1 MFSSNDLQSLYANMS
16 HNTIDFSSYL
26 NSTLL
31 LSRQVANLIQNSFSS
46 LGINQNTPSEQKN
59 SYHQQHA
66 MEQKKKAEMIQAYR
80 QRMVPKTP
88 EFGAK
93 RAFDYRNETSVKI
106 ENEAFVQKKLKTN
119 YLNAVETHSDST
131 SEGSLDHGDF
141 KVKFEETVQ
150 ERIEASLAFGDEPKR
165 IKGLKIDKATKT
177 TYYLVEWK
185 TRSSGYKPQ
194 DRYVKSD
201 EVLKSHGNLVAIFYE
216 SQLKDKIVA

>member
-1 MFSSNDLQSLYANMS
+1 MS

-31 LSRQVANLIQNSFSS
+31 LSRQVANLIQNSFTS
-46 LGINQNTPSEQKN
+46 LRMNQNAPSEQKN
-59 SYHQQHA
+59 SFHQHA

-150 ERIEASLAFGDEPKR
+150 ERIEACIALGDEPKR
-165 IKGLKIDKATKT
+165 IKGLKIDKATKA

-185 TRSSGYKPQ
+185 TRPNGYRPQ

-201 EVLKSHGNLVAIFYE
+201 EVLKSYGNLVAIFYE